1 VSFLGTL
8 EQFNLTHVLQR
19 LETHEKSGLLVV
31 KQEEQW
37 AEFYFQQG
45 RLLCIGPARTNATL
59 EDRLVQAGVISPQA
73 HQEALRASD
82 TAEPNETRMAML
94 LLESGFVSR
103 EELRAW
109 ASKET
114 AQVLQQILTWSR
126 GEIYFE
132 EVVPPPTG
140 RLLVA
145 LSIASLLTSIASQAP
160 APQPARSRIT
170 TVLVKDEPVPSSVSS
185 TTPPVR
191 ASELLS
197 DSIPTPRTTSELLSL
212 DTPEPASND
221 HLPVSASHAIK
232 ATIGS
237 PRAVAIPNL
246 PRRIDT
252 SFMKPEMV
260 IMPTDLSSLRQQN
273 PQFQLT
279 PEQWQLFTL
288 IDGHTSLQMACQAT
302 GAQPAQICQVV
313 GELIASGL
321 VYLLPPTPP
330 VHASSPSAKS
340 PVTAV
345 LNKGQAAP
353 TYAAQPRGGFVPMPT
368 TDALP
373 YTTPTPPAPGYGQRY
388 YSQPVPVVQSR
399 GPVAV
404 NGGYARAG
412 RGR

>member
-1 VSFLGTL
+1 
-8 EQFNLTHVLQR
+8 
-19 LETHEKSGLLVV
+19 LLVV

-45 RLLCIGPARTNATL
+45 RLLCISPARTNATL

-73 HQEALRASD
+73 RQEALRASD

-94 LLESGFVSR
+94 LLERGFVSR

-114 AQVLQQILTWSR
+114 AQVLQQVLTWSR

-132 EVVPPPTG
+132 EVVPPQTG

-145 LSIASLLTSIASQAP
+145 LSIDSLLTSIASQAP
-160 APQPARSRIT
+160 APQPERSRIT
-170 TVLVKDEPVPSSVSS
+170 TMLVKDEPVPSSVST

-197 DSIPTPRTTSELLSL
+197 DSIPTPRTTSGLLSL
-212 DTPEPASND
+212 EIPEPASKD
-221 HLPVSASHAIK
+221 HPPVSDSHAIK

-237 PRAVAIPNL
+237 PRAIAIPNL

-288 IDGHTSLQMACQAT
+288 VDGHTSLQMACQAI
-302 GAQPAQICQVV
+302 GVQPSQICQVV
-313 GELIASGL
+313 GELIAMGL

-330 VHASSPSAKS
+330 AHASSPSAKS

-345 LNKGQAAP
+345 LNNGQAAP
-353 TYAAQPRGGFVPMPT
+353 TYAAQPRGVFVPMPT

-373 YTTPTPPAPGYGQRY
+373 YPTPTPPAPGYGQRY
-388 YSQPVPVVQSR
+388 YSRPVPVAQLR